1 MVPPMRNTQVRGPLA
16 VSAHAR
22 KDPEPLSWGLVLS
35 KTPPPRPPTL
45 RAPPPCAPG
54 KAATGPAGADGW
66 TPLPVRAIC
75 VGEFVALLATNT
87 LPLTDPVVVGAKFT
101 LNVVLCPAPKL
112 IAGKPLI
119 PKPAPLMLPP
129 EMLTLVLPVL
139 DNLPVWLLLLPTVT
153 FPKLRLVGLAVS
165 CIVVVT
171 PVRLRARV
179 VGEVGALLTSVR
191 APVVLVVVVGVKL
204 TVKAAELPGATVSG
218 S

>member
-1 MVPPMRNTQVRGPLA
+1 
-16 VSAHAR
+16 
-22 KDPEPLSWGLVLS
+22 
-35 KTPPPRPPTL
+35 
-45 RAPPPCAPG
+45 
-54 KAATGPAGADGW
+54 
-66 TPLPVRAIC
+66 VRAIC
-75 VGEFVALLATNT
+75 VGEFVALLATNA

-112 IAGKPLI
+112 IDVKPLI
-119 PKPAPLMLPP
+119 AKPPPLTLPP
-129 EMLTLVLPVL
+129 ETLTLVLPVL
-139 DNLPVWLLLLPTVT
+139 DNLTVWLLLLPTVT

-171 PVRLRARV
+171 PVPLRAIV